1 MTLHHALS
9 PLQTGLARLIALFI
23 VLTGLACVAGAQI
36 SAPPQMMQPP
46 ASGKPTPTGNP
57 TPPAAPAPASPAK
70 PSWKEL
76 SPTQQQAL
84 QPLAAQWE
92 TLNADRKR
100 KWLAV
105 SKNYASLSATEQL
118 TLHSR
123 MREWAL
129 LSPQQRNQARLNF
142 TETKKIAPE
151 DKAARW
157 EAYQSLSIEEKR
169 RLAAKVPSKPVGV
182 AAVKPVQPEK
192 LAQVPPPRRMRQD
205 DDAMPA
211 ARAIHRNTLLP
222 RTPAP
227 VVPSTP
233 AAPAPNP
240 ANSNN

>member
-1 MTLHHALS
+1 MHLHHALS
-9 PLQTGLARLIALFI
+9 PLQTGPARLITLL
-23 VLTGLACVAGAQI
+23 VLLTGLSCTAGAQI
-36 SAPPQMMQPP
+36 SAPPQMVRPP
-46 ASGKPTPTGNP
+46 ANSKPASAGI
-57 TPPAAPAPASPAK
+57 APAPAAAVAPSPAK

-105 SKNYASLSATEQL
+105 SKNYASLSPAEQL

-157 EAYQSLSIEEKR
+157 QTYQSLSIEEKR

-192 LAQVPPPRRMRQD
+192 LAQIPPPRRMRQD
-205 DDAMPA
+205 DDAAPA

-222 RTPAP
+222 QAPAP
-227 VVPSTP
+227 VTP
-233 AAPAPNP
+233 ATPTPKPATG
-240 ANSNN
+240 SNN

>member
-1 MTLHHALS
+1 MHLHHAPSL
-9 PLQTGLARLIALFI
+9 LQTGPARLIALF
-23 VLTGLACVAGAQI
+23 VLLTGLACVAGAQI
-36 SAPPQMMQPP
+36 SVPPQMMSPP
-46 ASGKPTPTGNP
+46 AGGK
-57 TPPAAPAPASPAK
+57 PAPAGISAAPSATAVSSPAK

-76 SPTQQQAL
+76 SPAQQQAL

-105 SKNYASLSATEQL
+105 SKNYASLSPAEQL

-157 EAYQSLSIEEKR
+157 QAYQSLSIEEKR

-192 LAQVPPPRRMRQD
+192 LTHIPPTRRMRQE
-205 DDAMPA
+205 DDAPPA

-222 RTPAP
+222 RTPTPVAP
-227 VVPSTP
+227 SAT
-233 AAPAPNP
+233 ALKPAPGSDN
-240 ANSNN
+240 